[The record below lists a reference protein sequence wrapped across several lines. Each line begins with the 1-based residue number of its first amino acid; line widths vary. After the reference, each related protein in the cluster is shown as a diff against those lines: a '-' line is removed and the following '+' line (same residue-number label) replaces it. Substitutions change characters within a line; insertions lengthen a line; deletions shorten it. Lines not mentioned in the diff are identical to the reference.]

1 MKYIE
6 MLNKGREKLS
16 KSTIIVCAIVRDC
29 GKNLQK
35 NIHTINEI
43 CDIAKQ
49 YHVIAFE
56 NDSIDNT
63 KQMLRKWTE
72 NQKNIYVLLND
83 FNSTTIPSQNTTV
96 NRFFSKARIEKM
108 AKYRNYYLEYIETNK
123 IEADYVIV
131 VDLDVSKIYLDGILS
146 SFGAE
151 QDWDCIAANGYIYS
165 PSVMF
170 KKRYYDTYALIECG
184 MEDIPQTEKKI
195 KEAQYQWTFLKQGQ
209 PLIRVASAFGGLAIY
224 KKEAISGCRYGV
236 IDNMD
241 DRIECRTEHVHL
253 YWQMKKNGYDKIYI
267 NPAMY
272 IRYQTQVVNTIRQI
286 FKRKNNVSST
296 NEMPN
301 L

>member
-6 MLNKGREKLS
+6 ILNRGRKKISE
-16 KSTIIVCAIVRDC
+16 STIIVCAIVRDC

-35 NIHTINEI
+35 NIYTINKI

-49 YHVIAFE
+49 YHVVVFE

-63 KQMLRKWTE
+63 KQVLLKWAE
-72 NQKNIYVLLND
+72 NRENIHVSLND
-83 FNSTTIPSQNTTV
+83 FNSKTIPSKTATV

-108 AKYRNYYLEYIETNK
+108 AKYRNYYMDYMETNK

-131 VDLDVSKIYLDGILS
+131 VDLDVSKIYPDGILS
-146 SFGAE
+146 SFGTE
-151 QDWDCIAANGYIYS
+151 QDWDCITANGYIYS

-170 KKRYYDTYALIECG
+170 KKRYYDAYALIECG
-184 MEDIPQTEKKI
+184 MEDMPQTEKKI
-195 KEAQYQWTFLKQGQ
+195 REVQYQWTFLKRGQ

-236 IDNMD
+236 LDNTGEKV
-241 DRIECRTEHVHL
+241 ECRTEHVHL
-253 YWQMKKNGYDKIYI
+253 YRQMKENGYDRIYV

-272 IRYQTQVVNTIRQI
+272 IRYQTQAVNTIRQI
-286 FKRKNNVSST
+286 FKRKK
-296 NEMPN
+296 
-301 L
+301 